1 MVRLLPL
8 TKNSSNLFILFYYG
22 FVHEVHKYT
31 GYYVVQIKSI
41 MSVISLDVKPLS
53 GNTSKPSLKLIVSI
67 RNAAEANVA
76 VLYNLCAYA

>member
-1 MVRLLPL
+1 MVTTLAGQ
-8 TKNSSNLFILFYYG
+8 FIYLFYYG

-31 GYYVVQIKSI
+31 IYYEVHIKSI
-41 MSVISLDVKPLS
+41 MSLISLNVKPLS

-67 RNAAEANVA
+67 RNSAEANVA